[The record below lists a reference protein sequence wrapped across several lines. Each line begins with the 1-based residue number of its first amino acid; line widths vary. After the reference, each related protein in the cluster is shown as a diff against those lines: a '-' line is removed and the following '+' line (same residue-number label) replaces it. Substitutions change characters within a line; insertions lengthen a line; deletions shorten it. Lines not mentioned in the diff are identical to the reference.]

1 MAEAK
6 ATILNKEAI
15 VTSIATDTGMTKAA
29 AGDAFDSVLAAIKK
43 GLVEGN
49 DVRLHGIGSLRTKQA
64 AARTGCNPRTGEKI
78 QIAAR
83 REVKFSVSEDLKKA
97 VAAA

>member
-1 MAEAK
+1 MAEK
-6 ATILNKEAI
+6 ASILNKDAI
-15 VTSIATDTGMTKAA
+15 VTAVAAETGLTKA
-29 AGDAFDSVLAAIKK
+29 DSDKAFNAVLAAIKK
-43 GLVEGN
+43 GLVEGA
-49 DVRLHGIGSLRTKQA
+49 DVRLHGIGSLRTKIA

>member
-1 MAEAK
+1 MAE
-6 ATILNKEAI
+6 ILNKDAL
-15 VTSIATDTGMTKAA
+15 VTSIAAETGMTKA
-29 AGDAFDSVLAAIKK
+29 DSDKALTATLAAIKK
-43 GLVEGN
+43 GLVEVK
-49 DVRLHGIGSLRTKQA
+49 DVRLHGIGSLRTKIA

-78 QIAAR
+78 QIAER

>member
-1 MAEAK
+1 MAE
-6 ATILNKEAI
+6 ILNKEAL
-15 VTSIATDTGMTKAA
+15 VTAIAAETGATKADTGKMLDAA
-29 AGDAFDSVLAAIKK
+29 LGAIKK
-43 GLVEGN
+43 GLVDGK
-49 DVRLHGIGSLRTKQA
+49 DVRLQGIGSLRTKVA